1 MKPVPFAE
9 FLARQQ
15 AAALP
20 TVKEPLSWPPA
31 PRKSDAAARPRV
43 SPLLRE
49 VEEKS
54 DIRPSTTQRIEQGRL
69 LAFEDGREAARKE
82 LEDERAQMRDTLA
95 AEVAQE
101 RKKWVEE
108 EAQLLASA
116 HRAAFEDF
124 ETRCAQA
131 VANILRPFMIP
142 LAIGRVTEALV
153 ENLEVL
159 FASRS
164 RALFEISGPA
174 DLLDALREKFAG
186 RDASF
191 AFKPEDTIDVRVR
204 HDDTLI
210 ETQLAAW
217 MTALGALPQEAQ
229 GAREPQE
236 AQAGVSQ
243 DG

>member
-15 AAALP
+15 TAALP
-20 TVKEPLSWPPA
+20 TVKEPLTWPPA
-31 PRKSDAAARPRV
+31 PRKTEAARPRV

-49 VEEKS
+49 VEEKP
-54 DIRPSTTQRIEQGRL
+54 DIRPSNSERIEQGRL

-82 LEDERAQMRDTLA
+82 LEDERAQMRETLA

-101 RKKWVEE
+101 RKKWDEE

-124 ETRCAQA
+124 ERRCAQA
-131 VANILRPFMIP
+131 VANILRPFMVP

-153 ENLEVL
+153 ENLEAL

-164 RALFEISGPA
+164 RALFEISGPP

-186 RDASF
+186 RDACF
-191 AFKPEDTIDVRVR
+191 AFKPEDTIDVRVC
-204 HDDTLI
+204 HDDTVI
-210 ETQLAAW
+210 ETQLGAW

-229 GAREPQE
+229 AGAL
-236 AQAGVSQ
+236 Q

>member
-15 AAALP
+15 TAAPP

-31 PRKSDAAARPRV
+31 HRKTDAVRPRV

-49 VEEKS
+49 VEEKP
-54 DIRPSTTQRIEQGRL
+54 DLRPSTSERIEQGRL
-69 LAFEDGREAARKE
+69 RAFEDGREAARTE
-82 LEDERAQMRDTLA
+82 LEDERAKMRETLA
-95 AEVAQE
+95 AQVAQE

-116 HRAAFEDF
+116 HRAAFDDF

-142 LAIGRVTEALV
+142 LAISRVTEALV
-153 ENLEVL
+153 ENLEAL
-159 FASRS
+159 FTSRS

-186 RDASF
+186 RDACF
-191 AFKPEDTIDVRVR
+191 AFKHEAAIDVRVR
-204 HDDTLI
+204 HEDTII
-210 ETQLAAW
+210 ETQLGAW
-217 MTALGALPQEAQ
+217 VTALGALPQEAQ
-229 GAREPQE
+229 GA
-236 AQAGVSQ
+236 Q

>member
-15 AAALP
+15 RSAAPP
-20 TVKEPLSWPPA
+20 TVKEALSWPPA
-31 PRKSDAAARPRV
+31 ARKTDSRPRV
-43 SPLLRE
+43 SPLLPQ
-49 VEEKS
+49 VEAEKP
-54 DIRPSTTQRIEQGRL
+54 DDRPSTSQRIEQGRL
-69 LAFEDGREAARKE
+69 IAFEDGREAARKE
-82 LEDERAQMRDTLA
+82 LEDERARMRDALA

-101 RKKWVEE
+101 RKKWAEE
-108 EAQLLASA
+108 EAKLLASA

-142 LAIGRVTEALV
+142 LAIGRVTGALA
-153 ENLEVL
+153 ENLEAL
-159 FASRS
+159 FASRT

-174 DLLDALREKFAG
+174 DLLEALREKFAD
-186 RDASF
+186 RDAAI

-204 HDDTLI
+204 LDDTII
-210 ETQLAAW
+210 ETQLGAW

-229 GAREPQE
+229 
-236 AQAGVSQ
+236 AGELQ